1 MEGPVT
7 VAVTGPFAS
16 GKSTFVRLLGE
27 LGAETASADEMVHH
41 LLRWN
46 RDAIDEISDRFG
58 DEVVGDEG
66 VDRKALGR
74 IVFSDP
80 EKLMALEG
88 ILHPL
93 VHDETDRLIS
103 FSCAEVFVAEI
114 PLLFEAGR
122 GEDFDHTVAVVVP
135 EERQAAWAE
144 ERGVNAAARRA
155 IESRQLPAAEKARKA
170 DVVVQN
176 DGSLDRLKR
185 QAERFWTEIL
195 GEKRSEGGGET
206 GE

>member
-7 VAVTGPFAS
+7 IAVTGPFAS
-16 GKSTFVRLLGE
+16 GKSAFVRMLGE
-27 LGAETASADEMVHH
+27 LGADTASADEMVHH

-46 RDAIDEISDRFG
+46 RAAISEIGDRFG
-58 DEVVGDEG
+58 GEVLGDEG

-74 IVFSDP
+74 IVFKDP
-80 EKLMALEG
+80 AKLTELEG

-103 FSCAEVFVAEI
+103 FSCSEVFVAEI

-122 GEDFDHTVAVVVP
+122 GEDFDWTVSVAAP
-135 EERQAAWAE
+135 EERRAAWAA
-144 ERGVNAAARRA
+144 ERGVNEATRRA
-155 IESRQLPAAEKARKA
+155 IEARQLSPVEKARLA

-176 DGSLDRLKR
+176 DGGLDRLKE
-185 QAERFWTEIL
+185 QAEGLWARVS
-195 GEKRSEGGGET
+195 GEKSSDGGREKGT
-206 GE
+206 

>member
-16 GKSTFVRLLGE
+16 GKSTLVGMLGE
-27 LGAETASADEMVHH
+27 LGADTASADEMVHH

-46 RDAIDEISDRFG
+46 RGAIDEISDRFG
-58 DEVVGDEG
+58 KEVLGEVG
-66 VDRKALGR
+66 VDRRALGR
-74 IVFSDP
+74 VVFADP
-80 EKLMALEG
+80 EKLAALEG

-122 GEDFDHTVAVVVP
+122 GEDFDYTVAVTVP
-135 EERQAAWAE
+135 EARRKAWAG
-144 ERGVNAAARRA
+144 ERGVNEASRRA
-155 IESRQLPAAEKARKA
+155 IESRQLPPEEKARRA

-176 DGSLDRLKR
+176 DGGPDRLKE
-185 QAERFWTEIL
+185 QAEELWARIS
-195 GEKRSEGGGET
+195 GENSSGGGGEQGT
-206 GE
+206 